1 LTAIAPLNSA
11 LTEES
16 FYPAPVV
23 FSVPPIFWVGFPNLP
38 TLLPNFPSTV
48 PIFPGVFPILGRAFP
63 NFPTVFPIF
72 SVALPIFRRGFPH
85 FPVAFPNVFA
95 AVPIAGWGFSPHFG
109 QINHFYP
116 QKSADIAEFRKRW
129 ARIGVGRRFP

>member
-1 LTAIAPLNSA
+1 MTAIAPLNSA

-23 FSVPPIFWVGFPNLP
+23 FPVPPMFRVGFPNLP
-38 TLLPNFPSTV
+38 TL
-48 PIFPGVFPILGRAFP
+48 FPIL
-63 NFPTVFPIF
+63 
-72 SVALPIFRRGFPH
+72 SVALPIFRRVFPH

-129 ARIGVGRRFP
+129 SRIGVGRRFP